1 MCDGAYLD
9 RSTEEG
15 KFVKGKQKETVTDCV
30 RVACWAKWLGKRS
43 SESEYEDIGELNQKE
58 NRIK

>member
-1 MCDGAYLD
+1 MERRDW
-9 RSTEEG
+9 SV